1 MVSFLLYVSE
11 TAYDGCSVL
20 GDHQFLI
27 CRDDYNMHLG
37 IRSRDLDLLAACLV
51 GLGIE
56 GDAHESEF
64 LADTFACG
72 CLILAYTACEDDDV
86 DASEHSRVCSDIFK
100 DTVFIHVEREDS
112 LAVALGDGCLDV
124 AHVGRDLRDS
134 GHTAALVDES
144 ADAGCVEPFA
154 LHHVDDRARIDIAY
168 AGAHHQA
175 LGGCEAHGGIHSE
188 MKADAYHPMIKENDL
203 VITADTMVI
212 CGDRIMGKPKDMA
225 EAKEMLRF
233 LSGKTHCVATG
244 VTISTQ
250 NRRTSFTTVTDV
262 TFADISDDEITYY
275 VENFLPLDKA
285 GAYGIQEWIGV
296 VAVSGIKGSYYNVMG
311 LPVHRLYQELKLF

>member
-1 MVSFLLYVSE
+1 MLF
-11 TAYDGCSVL
+11 
-20 GDHQFLI
+20 
-27 CRDDYNMHLG
+27 
-37 IRSRDLDLLAACLV
+37 RSKYKILLASKSPRRRELLSQLRIPFNV
-51 GLGIE
+51 ITIGGI
-56 GDAHESEF
+56 
-64 LADTFACG
+64 
-72 CLILAYTACEDDDV
+72 
-86 DASEHSRVCSDIFK
+86 
-100 DTVFIHVEREDS
+100 
-112 LAVALGDGCLDV
+112 
-124 AHVGRDLRDS
+124 
-134 GHTAALVDES
+134 DES
-144 ADAGCVEPFA
+144 FPDSIPAIEVPQY
-154 LHHVDDRARIDIAY
+154 I
-168 AGAHHQA
+168 
-175 LGGCEAHGGIHSE
+175 SE

-212 CGDRIMGKPKDMA
+212 CGDRIMGKPKDMT

>member
-1 MVSFLLYVSE
+1 MLTNLNKYK
-11 TAYDGCSVL
+11 
-20 GDHQFLI
+20 I
-27 CRDDYNMHLG
+27 
-37 IRSRDLDLLAACLV
+37 LLASKSPRRRELLSQLRIPFNV
-51 GLGIE
+51 ITIGGI
-56 GDAHESEF
+56 
-64 LADTFACG
+64 
-72 CLILAYTACEDDDV
+72 
-86 DASEHSRVCSDIFK
+86 
-100 DTVFIHVEREDS
+100 
-112 LAVALGDGCLDV
+112 
-124 AHVGRDLRDS
+124 
-134 GHTAALVDES
+134 DES
-144 ADAGCVEPFA
+144 FPDSIPAIEVPQY
-154 LHHVDDRARIDIAY
+154 I
-168 AGAHHQA
+168 
-175 LGGCEAHGGIHSE
+175 SE

-212 CGDRIMGKPKDMA
+212 CGDRIMGKPKDMT

-296 VAVSGIKGSYYNVMG
+296 VAVSRIKRSYHDVMG

>member
-1 MVSFLLYVSE
+1 MLTNLNKYK
-11 TAYDGCSVL
+11 
-20 GDHQFLI
+20 I
-27 CRDDYNMHLG
+27 
-37 IRSRDLDLLAACLV
+37 LLASKSPRRRELLSQLRIPFNV
-51 GLGIE
+51 ITIGGI
-56 GDAHESEF
+56 
-64 LADTFACG
+64 
-72 CLILAYTACEDDDV
+72 
-86 DASEHSRVCSDIFK
+86 
-100 DTVFIHVEREDS
+100 
-112 LAVALGDGCLDV
+112 
-124 AHVGRDLRDS
+124 
-134 GHTAALVDES
+134 DES
-144 ADAGCVEPFA
+144 FPDSIPAIEVPQY
-154 LHHVDDRARIDIAY
+154 I
-168 AGAHHQA
+168 
-175 LGGCEAHGGIHSE
+175 SE

-262 TFADISDDEITYY
+262 TFADISDNEITYY